1 MFRRLY
7 SDGSK
12 SIASFPTTVSSSH
25 QPPRLLDQ
33 PHPTTIHSSSS
44 LQQPQSH
51 KTLLSHFSKRPPPQT
66 HLTSPTSSNRYAK
79 CFYRGESEIGGCINQ
94 CGGKDRGFCN
104 TKLRILYSLF
114 LHVKVGNTACVLIYV
129 ILFCRMPAME
139 MTENCHVYAN
149 PSYPGHLE
157 VGTMQIGGLPFYL
170 PQQHHQEESS
180 ADSPSK
186 QQPHPHL
193 ASKKLGPS
201 PLVPL

>member
-66 HLTSPTSSNRYAK
+66 HLTSPTSSNR
-79 CFYRGESEIGGCINQ
+79 
-94 CGGKDRGFCN
+94 
-104 TKLRILYSLF
+104 
-114 LHVKVGNTACVLIYV
+114 
-129 ILFCRMPAME
+129 MPAME

-180 ADSPSK
+180 TDSPSK